1 VELSYIVFPET
12 EKRKHRK
19 WETVNLLMLG
29 MEFKRPELRGGLVYG
44 DNKNR
49 FY

>member
-1 VELSYIVFPET
+1 MFLGT

-19 WETVNLLMLG
+19 WETLNLIMLG
-29 MEFKRPELRGGLVYG
+29 REFKRPELWGGPVCG
-44 DNKNR
+44 NNKNR